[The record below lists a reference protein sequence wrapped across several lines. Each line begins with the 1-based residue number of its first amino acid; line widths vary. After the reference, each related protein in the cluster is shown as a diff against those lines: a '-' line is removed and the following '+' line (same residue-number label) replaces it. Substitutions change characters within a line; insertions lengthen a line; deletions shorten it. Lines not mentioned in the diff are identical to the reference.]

1 MYACCMIGLL
11 KKFSIINF
19 HNLLKMWEYYVCE
32 KIWEYYVCEK
42 MWQNYMRDDPS
53 LRYIATYVCTAVLAI
68 DLWLQNMLAC
78 RCHYIN
84 VSEGWGVGIPR
95 LYLSSICYSTLMQH
109 VVGMFCYLSDYC
121 LTGCTLDLCTRSL
134 ILLKWSLISCFYHF
148 FQEIITNFRL
158 WKIFTSVFAFQ
169 STPELMFGLYLLY
182 YFRVFER
189 QIGSNKYSVG
199 TLPFVIISSLGQ
211 NFK

>member
-1 MYACCMIGLL
+1 
-11 KKFSIINF
+11 
-19 HNLLKMWEYYVCE
+19 MWEDMRILCMWEDVTKLHERWPLTSIYCNICLHCGFSDRLVITEYVGMQVSLYQC
-32 KIWEYYVCEK
+32 V
-42 MWQNYMRDDPS
+42 RRVGGGDPS
-53 LRYIATYVCTAVLAI
+53 VIFEFHLLFYFNATCCLH
-68 DLWLQNMLAC
+68 LF
-78 RCHYIN
+78 
-84 VSEGWGVGIPR
+84 G
-95 LYLSSICYSTLMQH
+95 YLSN
-109 VVGMFCYLSDYC
+109 YC
-121 LTGCTLDLCTRSL
+121 LTGCTLDLCIRSL

-158 WKIFTSVFAFQ
+158 WKIFPSVFAFQ